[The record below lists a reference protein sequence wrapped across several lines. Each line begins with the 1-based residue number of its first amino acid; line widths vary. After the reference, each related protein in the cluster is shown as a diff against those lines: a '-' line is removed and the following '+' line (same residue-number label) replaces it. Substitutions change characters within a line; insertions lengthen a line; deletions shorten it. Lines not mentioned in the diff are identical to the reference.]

1 MRRLLLVALAAALL
15 LGAGAVVGLKR
26 LRAGP
31 DLPGGEVAL
40 SGLSAPVEVRWD
52 SLGVPHVRAE
62 SVHDA
67 VSVQGWLHARHRL
80 WQMDLFGRVL
90 DGRLSE
96 LFGERTLTSDR
107 FLRTVGL
114 GRAADET
121 AAGLDPE
128 TRGVLEAYAAGVN
141 AAVDGWKGPLP
152 PEFVL
157 LRTRPE
163 PWSVRRVVGMEK
175 IMAWDLAEYGESL
188 SLAMARRA
196 LDDEAW
202 DHVRPRYPDW
212 GPVIVEGADRSAGAL
227 ERAPVP
233 SPSLPVDT
241 GLLARA
247 RIPAPA
253 RSFLARASVVRA
265 SNAWVVG
272 GERSRSGRPIVAN
285 DMHLGLDAPT
295 LWYLIALHAPGLHVV
310 GMSLPGA
317 PGVVA
322 GRTRGVAWGFTNGSV
337 DDSDFFVERVD
348 SADPSRY
355 LTPGGSALFGVRTE
369 VIRVRGGDDDTLR
382 VRSTRHG
389 PVITPVEPRAG
400 AELLAFRWVGHEP
413 STTAAAI
420 LEMNRS
426 STVDGFLRGL
436 SRFSNP
442 HQNVVFADTA
452 GSFGYWLAGRVPL
465 RADGDVPLL
474 PVPGWTGEHD
484 WVEWLPFE
492 ENPHVVDP
500 DRGYVVTAN
509 NRQSRDSVS
518 VLASGGSWAPPY
530 RAQRIEERIR
540 ARRVHDVSSMAEI
553 QLDVESA
560 FATRYRSR
568 AVDAFRGAGLET
580 AAAALEGWDLRA
592 TRESRE
598 AALFY
603 AWIEETRAGL
613 RRHLY
618 GEATGYLPL
627 RAVERLLEGRVA
639 EAGEIPG
646 AAASRALD
654 GVGGRSWGE
663 VHRLVLDHPLAS
675 TPVLGRLLGFG
686 RGPVPREGAHFTVNV
701 ASFPATSP
709 PFITTSGPSQ
719 RHVSDLADP
728 AGAGHFVL
736 PGGQSGWPAGPHSW
750 DQLRL
755 WLGGELVPLRL
766 EPRGRSHED
775 GKGFVLRPLLSR
787 P

>member
-1 MRRLLLVALAAALL
+1 M
-15 LGAGAVVGLKR
+15 
-26 LRAGP
+26 
-31 DLPGGEVAL
+31 
-40 SGLSAPVEVRWD
+40 
-52 SLGVPHVRAE
+52 
-62 SVHDA
+62 
-67 VSVQGWLHARHRL
+67 
-80 WQMDLFGRVL
+80 
-90 DGRLSE
+90 
-96 LFGERTLTSDR
+96 
-107 FLRTVGL
+107 
-114 GRAADET
+114 
-121 AAGLDPE
+121 
-128 TRGVLEAYAAGVN
+128 
-141 AAVDGWKGPLP
+141 
-152 PEFVL
+152 
-157 LRTRPE
+157 
-163 PWSVRRVVGMEK
+163 
-175 IMAWDLAEYGESL
+175 
-188 SLAMARRA
+188 
-196 LDDEAW
+196 
-202 DHVRPRYPDW
+202 
-212 GPVIVEGADRSAGAL
+212 
-227 ERAPVP
+227 
-233 SPSLPVDT
+233 
-241 GLLARA
+241 
-247 RIPAPA
+247 
-253 RSFLARASVVRA
+253 VRA

-272 GERSRSGRPIVAN
+272 GKRSRSGLPIVAN

-295 LWYLIALHAPGLHVV
+295 LWYLIALHAPGIDVV

-355 LTPGGSALFGVRTE
+355 LTPGGSAPFDLRTE

-389 PVITPVEPRAG
+389 PVITPVEARAG
-400 AELLAFRWVGHEP
+400 SELLAFRWVGHEP

-426 STVDGFLRGL
+426 TTAEGFLRGL

-452 GSFGYWLAGRVPL
+452 GRFGYWLAGRVPL
-465 RADGDVPLL
+465 RAGGDVPLL

-484 WVEWLPFE
+484 WVGWLPFE
-492 ENPHVVDP
+492 EHPRVVNP

-530 RAQRIEERIR
+530 RAQRIEERIL
-540 ARRVHDVSSMAEI
+540 ARRVHDAASMAEI

-560 FATRYRSR
+560 FAARYRTR
-568 AVDAFRGAGLET
+568 AVDAFRGAGLDS

-618 GEATGYLPL
+618 GGEPGYLPL

-639 EAGEIPG
+639 DAGEIPIG
-646 AAASRALD
+646 AAGRALD
-654 GVGGRSWGE
+654 GVGGRPWGE
-663 VHRLVLDHPLAS
+663 IHRLVLDHPLAPV
-675 TPVLGRLLGFG
+675 PVLGRILGFG

-709 PFITTSGPSQ
+709 PFTTTSGPSQ

-728 AGAGHFVL
+728 AGRGHFVL

-755 WLGGELVPLRL
+755 WIGGELVPLRL
-766 EPRGRSHED
+766 EPGDRSE
-775 GKGFVLRPLLSR
+775 GGARSLVLRPLISR